1 MYLKGIKAQHNNI
14 EWRKALESAESLFT
28 DKRSLENLEDYYV
41 DELVDMRKKARVN
54 KDWELS
60 DRIRDYLDIKSVIIM
75 DTEEGQ
81 EVYYELRGTTR
92 KDLIDKLQNDK
103 RSESLHEAWLYS
115 IRKSIKTKEVKLWD
129 INSENGDHHKN

>member
-1 MYLKGIKAQHNNI
+1 LYLKGIKAQHNNI

-75 DTEEGQ
+75 DT
-81 EVYYELRGTTR
+81 TR